1 MVLLVCLLTKKFW
14 RDTKMLDKI
23 YEFGL
28 KNCEKILP
36 SCYQQKTI
44 GGYIHID
51 KTGKYLFFEVIEKPE
66 ISIVPAIS
74 NSGSSKTNVLLEKLE
89 IIINLD
95 TAPNREKYYM
105 QKINECASHSSE
117 FLPVLSFLNLVR
129 SDNVLRDKIKDEF
142 SSAPLKKN
150 FISFKVD
157 GKKIEENEKVRSVLE
172 NIVAEKDTT
181 TMYGISSITNTLK
194 ELCTDSVKFKFKDA
208 GYDVSIMP
216 FSQSQSAESYFQSGA
231 EISRIGKDEVN
242 VIKIA
247 LEKLLNDPNHHN
259 SFFRMSFWYDDSN
272 SQNLVK
278 KELFNFLNFSDIE
291 TEKKE
296 NDDCDNNGINNKL
309 NNNASKSLKAIEK
322 VDDSKIGNV
331 KDEWYYTFF
340 CYSPCNGRYRM
351 YGYRQWN
358 IATVIRNLLQF
369 KKDATIL
376 YNKKESTI
384 ENLNSLLYNLVAT
397 DIRDKQKYIK
407 DIFGQNIDKLIYAI
421 YNGDNIPSIFYNVA
435 IKIATHYISVDSL
448 NKDRQRYELRHY
460 LNALKIIKLYNIR
473 KENSMGNTAYQCG
486 RIFAIYELLQR
497 NITGGD
503 SVTRM
508 YSMAMHN
515 PLIVFNK
522 LSAQSKYYLTSSKMS
537 SGGRIYYEKMLNELY
552 ENIKIPSKFS
562 HQEQGDFILG
572 YHSQQNI
579 LFTKKETTNNE

>member
-1 MVLLVCLLTKKFW
+1 MCLLTKKFW
-14 RDTKMLDKI
+14 RGTKMLDKI

-105 QKINECASHSSE
+105 QKINECVSYSSK

-129 SDNVLRDKIKDEF
+129 SDNTLQQKIKDEF
-142 SSAPLKKN
+142 SSAPPKKN

-157 GKKIEENEKVRSVLE
+157 GKKIEEDEEVRSVIE
-172 NIVAEKDTT
+172 NIVTEKSVTAV
-181 TMYGISSITNTLK
+181 YGISSITNTYK
-194 ELCTDSVKFKFKDA
+194 ELCIDSVKFKFKEA

-216 FSQSQSAESYFQSGA
+216 FSQSPSAESYFQSGA
-231 EISRIGKDEVN
+231 EISRIGKDEAN
-242 VIKIA
+242 VIKVA
-247 LEKLLNDPNHHN
+247 LEKLLNDPNHRN
-259 SFFRMSFWYDDSN
+259 SFFRMSFWYNNSN
-272 SQNLVK
+272 SQNFAK
-278 KELFNFLNFSDIE
+278 KELFNFLNFSDTKIE
-291 TEKKE
+291 EKK
-296 NDDCDNNGINNKL
+296 NDDCNNDNIDNKQ
-309 NNNASKSLKAIEK
+309 NNASKSLKAIEK
-322 VDDSKIGNV
+322 IDDSKIGNV

-351 YGYRQWN
+351 YGFQQWN
-358 IATVIRNLLQF
+358 VATVIKNLFQF
-369 KKDATIL
+369 KKDATVL
-376 YNKKESTI
+376 YGENETTI

-407 DIFGQNIDKLIYAI
+407 DVFGQNIDKLIYAI
-421 YNGDNIPSIFYNVA
+421 YNGDNIPRIFYNVA
-435 IKIATHYISVDSL
+435 IKIATHYVSVDSL
-448 NKDRQRYELRHY
+448 NKDRQHYELRHY

-473 KENSMGNTAYQCG
+473 KENTMESVAYQCG
-486 RIFAIYELLQR
+486 RIFAVYELLQR
-497 NITGGD
+497 NVTGGD
-503 SVTRM
+503 SVTKM
-508 YSMAMHN
+508 YSKAAHS

-522 LSAQSKYYLTSSKMS
+522 LREQSKYYLTSSKMS
-537 SGGRIYYEKMLNELY
+537 NGGRIYYERMLDELH

-562 HQEQGDFILG
+562 HHEQGDFHLG
-572 YHSQQNI
+572 YHAQRNI
-579 LFTKKETTNNE
+579 LFTKKENTNNE